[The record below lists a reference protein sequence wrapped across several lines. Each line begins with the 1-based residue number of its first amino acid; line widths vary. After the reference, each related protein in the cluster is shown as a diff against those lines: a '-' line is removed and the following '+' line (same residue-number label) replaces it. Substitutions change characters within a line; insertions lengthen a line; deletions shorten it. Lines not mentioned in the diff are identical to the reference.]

1 MAQLCF
7 ADLSAKLGFFRIFWA
22 MLTRRAIEILWN
34 YFILALSKSEIAGL
48 IDAYAKESSDIV
60 DFGNTQDVI

>member
-1 MAQLCF
+1 
-7 ADLSAKLGFFRIFWA
+7 